1 MIDNTGFG
9 RGPTFDIEAF
19 WRERSFSI
27 SAWSRGQTRVA
38 VSGNQVIADVIA
50 VFPARPVGPM
60 TAGVTLYRALHFR
73 PCAHA
78 VLWCQ
83 EGGEGGSRNKA
94 VIGTTTGSIPIS
106 PPHSSGLFA

>member
-38 VSGNQVIADVIA
+38 VSGNQVIGFLLALPLSSEESW
-50 VFPARPVGPM
+50 FELTYVGRFAKLSEQP
-60 TAGVTLYRALHFR
+60 
-73 PCAHA
+73 P
-78 VLWCQ
+78 
-83 EGGEGGSRNKA
+83 
-94 VIGTTTGSIPIS
+94 IPEN
-106 PPHSSGLFA
+106 A

>member
-38 VSGNQVIADVIA
+38 VSGNQVIGFLLALPLSSEESWFELTYVGA
-50 VFPARPVGPM
+50 LQNYRGNRLFPKCLMRLRGWPVASM
-60 TAGVTLYRALHFR
+60 
-73 PCAHA
+73 
-78 VLWCQ
+78 Q
-83 EGGEGGSRNKA
+83 M
-94 VIGTTTGSIPIS
+94 
-106 PPHSSGLFA
+106 